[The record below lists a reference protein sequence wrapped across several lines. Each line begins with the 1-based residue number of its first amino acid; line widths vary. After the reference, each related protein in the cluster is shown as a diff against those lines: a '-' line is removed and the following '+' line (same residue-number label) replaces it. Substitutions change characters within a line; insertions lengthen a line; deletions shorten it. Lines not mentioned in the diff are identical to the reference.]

1 MALRKMEMG
10 EKRERQNEQCMNNEK
25 RLCEFVHQQVK
36 TTMRQVR
43 QVRQVLQVF
52 PTVPHHLQ

>member
-36 TTMRQVR
+36 TMMRQILH
-43 QVRQVLQVF
+43 VRQVLQVF

>member
-1 MALRKMEMG
+1 
-10 EKRERQNEQCMNNEK
+10 MNNEK

-36 TTMRQVR
+36 TMMRQVR
-43 QVRQVLQVF
+43 QVRQILQVF

>member
-36 TTMRQVR
+36 TMMSQVLQVR
-43 QVRQVLQVF
+43 QVF
-52 PTVPHHLQ
+52 PTDPHHLQ

>member
-25 RLCEFVHQQVK
+25 MLCEFVHQQVK
-36 TTMRQVR
+36 TMMRQVR
-43 QVRQVLQVF
+43 QILQVF